1 MLPSTCASKAPS
13 NLAAFKTTVQFWLE
27 VTTARLEPLMA
38 ELVDEF
44 NASLVRL
51 DSLIF
56 DDLVDQVVLAVPEAI
71 HCFGLRGV
79 VGGSLGEM
87 DIA

>member
-1 MLPSTCASKAPS
+1 M
-13 NLAAFKTTVQFWLE
+13 AAFKTTVQFWLE

-56 DDLVDQVVLAVPEAI
+56 DDLVDQVVLAVPEPAD
-71 HCFGLRGV
+71 CFGLRQV
-79 VGGSLGEM
+79 LWGSLGEM

>member
-1 MLPSTCASKAPS
+1 M
-13 NLAAFKTTVQFWLE
+13 AAFKTTVQFWLE

-71 HCFGLRGV
+71 HCFGLRRIV
-79 VGGSLGEM
+79 RTSLGEM